1 MSKIVDLE
9 KKKNQLFHQK
19 MMRPIKKYGVL
30 FLLFFMFLGALLYPL
45 ANVQGPTLDAQT
57 PKIQMNNEGA
67 QVTLIDGNERGH
79 FVFIGTIN
87 QVPVKFFY
95 DTGATDIAIPQ
106 SVANY
111 LRLKE
116 GRRTNFH
123 TANGMGYGFDTTLD
137 TVAIGHI
144 ELSNIDATI
153 TPGMDGDEILL
164 GMSFLKH
171 LDIRQSD
178 GKLFLAASD

>member
-1 MSKIVDLE
+1 MSKVVNLDS
-9 KKKNQLFHQK
+9 KKKQSVHQ
-19 MMRPIKKYGVL
+19 RYWRFVKKYGVL
-30 FLLFFMFLGALLYPL
+30 CLLFFMFLGALLYPL
-45 ANVQGPTLDAQT
+45 TNVQGPTLNAQT

-123 TANGMGYGFDTTLD
+123 TANGMGYGFDTILD

-164 GMSFLKH
+164 GMSFLKQ
-171 LDIRQSD
+171 LDILHSE
-178 GKLFLAASD
+178 GKLFLTKPN